1 LLNSLLIHLKQEEVR
16 AESDVVAGT
25 LLMNNLN
32 MHVLFDLG
40 AT

>member
-1 LLNSLLIHLKQEEVR
+1 
-16 AESDVVAGT
+16 VVAGT

-40 AT
+40 ATWHDQKIDVFSQV